1 MGRRTPTAT
10 TQAVLD
16 PTESEPA
23 GGGNAEGS
31 SVSTAHTEKSEAPVH
46 GDDGARAAGKGR
58 RGGLDVSRLRTLGLV
73 LAIILVSLFFQSQ
86 NSAFLSSRNMLS
98 LLRAMSSLAIIA
110 FAQMMV
116 IIKGEL
122 DLSVGS
128 VYLLSSTA
136 FAVLWLGG
144 GALDLTVPMA
154 VALILALGVGALAG
168 AINGFFTTV
177 ARIPSFIATLGM
189 LSMAQGAALLLS
201 RAQNFSPDYNVP
213 LPSEASLT
221 FFRALGST
229 TLPLG
234 IPIQVAWLALFF
246 GLFWFLRHR
255 TIYGFRSLAIGG
267 NEEAARIARL
277 PITRYKMIAFVLS
290 ALMAS
295 VAGLLD
301 FSYTGSVG
309 PSAGAAL
316 TFPVFAA
323 VVIGGTRLTGGR
335 GTAFGTLMG
344 ALLLSVLNNGL
355 AVLGVG
361 AFVQLVFVGAVTIAA
376 VTLDQVS
383 ARAGTS
389 GRGRTAVGS
398 AA

>member
-1 MGRRTPTAT
+1 M
-10 TQAVLD
+10 
-16 PTESEPA
+16 
-23 GGGNAEGS
+23 
-31 SVSTAHTEKSEAPVH
+31 STAHTESEVSVH
-46 GDDGARAAGKGR
+46 GEEGTGEADKGR
-58 RGGLDVSRLRTLGLV
+58 RRFPISRLRTLGLV

-128 VYLLSSTA
+128 IYLLSSTT

-144 GALDLTVPMA
+144 GAVGVTVPMA
-154 VALILALGVGALAG
+154 VALLVALGVGALAG

-177 ARIPSFIATLGM
+177 AKIPSFIATLGM
-189 LSMAQGAALLLS
+189 LSIAQGAALLLS
-201 RAQNFSPDYNVP
+201 RAQNFNPAYNVP
-213 LPSEASLT
+213 PPSEGALT

-246 GLFWFLRHR
+246 GVFWFLRHR

-277 PITRYKMIAFVLS
+277 PIARYKMIAFILS

-355 AVLGVG
+355 AVMGVG

-383 ARAGTS
+383 ARVGS
-389 GRGRTAVGS
+389 SDRGRTAIGS

>member
-1 MGRRTPTAT
+1 M
-10 TQAVLD
+10 
-16 PTESEPA
+16 
-23 GGGNAEGS
+23 
-31 SVSTAHTEKSEAPVH
+31 STAHSEKSEAAVREGGPSA
-46 GDDGARAAGKGR
+46 GEKSSGRAGFNI
-58 RGGLDVSRLRTLGLV
+58 SRLRTLGLGA
-73 LAIILVSLFFQSQ
+73 AIVLVSLFFQSQ
-86 NSAFLSSRNMLS
+86 NSAFMSSQNMLA
-98 LLRAMSSLAIIA
+98 LLRAMSSLAIIS

-116 IIKGEL
+116 IIKGEI

-144 GALDLTVPMA
+144 GALPFTVPMG
-154 VALILALGVGALAG
+154 VALILALAVGALAG

-177 ARIPSFIATLGM
+177 PKIPSFIATLGM

-201 RAQNFSPDYNVP
+201 RAQNFNPAYNTP
-213 LPSEASLT
+213 LPSESALT
-221 FFRALGST
+221 FFRSLGRT
-229 TLPLG
+229 ALPLD
-234 IPIQVAWLALFF
+234 IPIQVAWLVIFF
-246 GLFWFLRHR
+246 ALFWFLRHR

-277 PITRYKMIAFVLS
+277 PVTRYKMVAFVLC
-290 ALMAS
+290 AVMAS

-383 ARAGTS
+383 ARIGSS
-389 GRGRTAVGS
+389 GRRRSAVGS
-398 AA
+398 VA